1 LVSLGEQYGLY
12 APLWALMKRFIGLST
27 TLTPDFSGD
36 YIPSLLFSAKRVPTL
51 VDLHHVHVKTE
62 KHQF

>member
-1 LVSLGEQYGLY
+1 
-12 APLWALMKRFIGLST
+12 MKRFIGLST
-27 TLTPDFSGD
+27 TLTPDLSGD

-51 VDLHHVHVKTE
+51 VDFHHLLLKTA